1 MRKLTKSQKKIL
13 DMYNVGMI
21 EDLPNGVM
29 EQLEKINNYEILY
42 QDANRYL
49 SDKFMR
55 CWKTTESNK
64 CFSLIVRKKLKADTK
79 ENDNR

>member
-55 CWKTTESNK
+55 C
-64 CFSLIVRKKLKADTK
+64 
-79 ENDNR
+79 

>member
-1 MRKLTKSQKKIL
+1 MRKLTKSQKRIL
-13 DMYNVGMI
+13 DMYNVGTV

-49 SDKFMR
+49 HDKFMR
-55 CWKTTESNK
+55 C
-64 CFSLIVRKKLKADTK
+64 
-79 ENDNR
+79 